1 MSFLC
6 GKWIFNW
13 VSQKVAPVPNPKY
26 NLFRI
31 CNAVILLRLP
41 FGMLMIR
48 ATWPGS
54 YNYRY
59 STVLLLP
66 REAVFRIRIQGP
78 RQKQPGSRSGNG
90 FRFLTGSGFKEY
102 LWIRNT
108 GCSLPE
114 DLLHLIVDQL
124 CSDVEAMAG
133 RQLLGQLEGG
143 ATLGDH
149 ITGTSILILAWTR
162 DTGVN
167 IRGSEVGDDIRAGQ
181 SLSVTTTCKG
191 FGDKTELSVA
201 TTCTVYATKRQSNKQ
216 KYVGHCHVVAT
227 FPSFNLWFST
237 IRRDKYPE
245 SCPLVSVS

>member
-59 STVLLLP
+59 STSASPWSCVSDP
-66 REAVFRIRIQGP
+66 DSRSQAETAWIQIRKRIPIFDWIRIQ
-78 RQKQPGSRSGNG
+78 RI
-90 FRFLTGSGFKEY
+90 
-102 LWIRNT
+102 WIRNT

-191 FGDKTELSVA
+191 FGEKTELSVA